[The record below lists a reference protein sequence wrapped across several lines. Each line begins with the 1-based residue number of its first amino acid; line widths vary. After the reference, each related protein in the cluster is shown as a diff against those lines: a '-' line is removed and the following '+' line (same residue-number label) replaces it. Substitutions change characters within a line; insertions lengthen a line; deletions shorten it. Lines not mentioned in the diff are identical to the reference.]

1 MINQLLGDRYKLG
14 EMIGTGGM
22 ADVYVAE
29 DIRLAR
35 QVAVKVLRSDLARDP
50 SFVARFRKEAL
61 AAAAL
66 NHPGIVAVYDSGE
79 EPAPYIV
86 MELISGHTLREL
98 IHKGER
104 VPLKR
109 ALEIGEGIL
118 AALEYSHQAGI
129 VHRDIKPANIMITD
143 HGDVKVM
150 DFGIA
155 RALADLGATFTST
168 WNVVGTAQ
176 YLSPEQALGE
186 VADLR
191 SDIYST
197 GCLLYEVI
205 TGKPP
210 FSGETPVSIA
220 YQHVSGVV
228 VPPSSIVNDL
238 PAGID
243 TLLSVALAKNPDDRY
258 QSAGLML
265 DDLYKVQSGEV
276 VTTKIAKAPI
286 SRRKVLI
293 GAISGIAAIGLLAGG
308 LFLTNSGPTGDS
320 LPQLPNVVG
329 LTQAEAEAL
338 LGDYVVTITRAH
350 DGRIPKDRV
359 ASQIPLATTRV
370 QKGSGVVLTISD
382 GPGDSVVPA
391 DLVGMSLIDARNAL
405 SAVGLLV
412 TATEAVPSDAAQGTV
427 LKVTPEPG
435 STITAGT
442 GVVLQIASG
451 EVTVPSLIGTD
462 ALQAKTIL
470 VQAGFFVK
478 EVEGYDSNQPI
489 GVVIRQ
495 APDAGTTQTIGK
507 SVTITINKAP

>member
-1 MINQLLGDRYKLG
+1 MINKLLGGRYKLG

-29 DIRLAR
+29 DTRLAR

-61 AAAAL
+61 AAAGL

-118 AALEYSHQAGI
+118 AALEYSHHSGI

-155 RALADLGATFTST
+155 RALADLGATLTST

-197 GCLLYEVI
+197 GCLLYEVL

-220 YQHVSGVV
+220 YQHVSGVLV
-228 VPPSSIVNDL
+228 APSKIVPEL

-243 TLLSVALAKNPDDRY
+243 TLLTVALAKNPDDRY
-258 QSAGLML
+258 QTAGLML
-265 DDLYKVQSGEV
+265 DDLYKIAGGEV
-276 VTTKIAKAPI
+276 VTTKVAKAPV
-286 SRRKVLI
+286 SRRKLLI
-293 GAISGIAAIGLLAGG
+293 GAISGVAALGLLVAGVFMTRPG
-308 LFLTNSGPTGDS
+308 VDPSG

-338 LGDYVVTITRAH
+338 LGDYIVTVTRAH

-359 ASQIPLATTRV
+359 ANQIPLATVRV

-382 GPGDSVVPA
+382 GPGNSIVPI
-391 DLVGMSLIDARNAL
+391 DLVGMSLIDARTAL

-412 TATEAVPSDAAQGTV
+412 SATEAVPSDEAQGTV

-435 STITAGT
+435 STITAGR

-451 EVTVPSLIGTD
+451 QVLVPSLIGTD

-470 VQAGFFVK
+470 VQAGFLVN
-478 EVEGYDSNQPI
+478 EVVGYDANQPI

-507 SVTITINKAP
+507 SVTITINKTP

>member
-155 RALADLGATFTST
+155 RALADFGATLTST

-176 YLSPEQALGE
+176 YLSPEQAMGE

-228 VPPSSIVNDL
+228 VPPSSIVKDL

-293 GAISGIAAIGLLAGG
+293 GAISGIAAIGLLVGG
-308 LFLTNSGPTGDS
+308 LFLTNSGPTGNT

-329 LTQAEAEAL
+329 LTQAEAKAL

>member
-1 MINQLLGDRYKLG
+1 MINSLLGDRYKIG

-22 ADVYVAE
+22 ADVYIAE
-29 DIRLAR
+29 DTRLAR

-104 VPLKR
+104 VPLQR
-109 ALEIGEGIL
+109 TLEIGEGIL
-118 AALEYSHQAGI
+118 AALEYSHQSGI

-143 HGDVKVM
+143 SGDVKVM

-155 RALADLGATFTST
+155 RALADLGATLTST

-197 GCLLYEVI
+197 GCLLYEML

-210 FSGETPVSIA
+210 FTGETPVSIA
-220 YQHVSGVV
+220 YQHVSGVLTLPSAKLPELQAGF
-228 VPPSSIVNDL
+228 VP
-238 PAGID
+238 
-243 TLLSVALAKNPDDRY
+243 LLTVALAKNPDDRY

-265 DDLYKVQSGEV
+265 DDLYKIKTGEV
-276 VTTKIAKAPI
+276 VTTKISKQPV
-286 SRRKVLI
+286 SRRKVLV
-293 GAISGIAAIGLLAGG
+293 GAISGIAALGMVVAGVFLARPDVA
-308 LFLTNSGPTGDS
+308 TSN

-329 LTQAEAEAL
+329 LTQAEAQAL

-359 ASQIPLATTRV
+359 ASQVPLATTRV

-382 GPGDSVVPA
+382 GPGNSVVPI
-391 DLVGMSLIDARNAL
+391 DLVGMSLIDARGAL
-405 SAVGLLV
+405 TAVGLVV
-412 TATEAVPSDAAQGTV
+412 TATEAVPSEEPQGTV

-435 STITAGT
+435 STITAGS

-451 EVTVPSLIGTD
+451 EVTVPSLIGTE

-470 VQAGFFVK
+470 VQEGFLVR
-478 EVEGYDSNQPI
+478 EVEGFDTNQPI

-495 APDAGTTQTIGK
+495 APDGGTTQTIGK

>member
-1 MINQLLGDRYKLG
+1 MINSLLGGRYKLG

-29 DIRLAR
+29 YTRLAR

-118 AALEYSHQAGI
+118 AALEYSHHSGI

-143 HGDVKVM
+143 SGDVKVM

-155 RALADLGATFTST
+155 RALADLGATLTST

-197 GCLLYEVI
+197 GCLLYEVL

-210 FSGETPVSIA
+210 FTGETPVSIA
-220 YQHVSGVV
+220 YQHVSGVLV
-228 VPPSSIVNDL
+228 APSSIVPDL

-243 TLLSVALAKNPDDRY
+243 TLLTVALAKNPDDRY

-265 DDLYKVQSGEV
+265 DDLYKIKTGEV
-276 VTTKIAKAPI
+276 VTTKIAKQAV

-293 GAISGIAAIGLLAGG
+293 GAISAIAATALLATGV
-308 LFLTNSGPTGDS
+308 FLTRPDVATSN

-329 LTQAEAEAL
+329 LTEVEAKAL
-338 LGDYVVTITRAH
+338 LNDYVVTVTRAY

-359 ASQIPLATTRV
+359 ASQSPLATTRA
-370 QKGSGVVLTISD
+370 QKGSGVVLVISD
-382 GPGDSVVPA
+382 GPGSSTVPI
-391 DLVGMSLIDARNAL
+391 DLVGMSLLDARSAL
-405 SAVGLLV
+405 ASVGLV
-412 TATEAVPSDAAQGTV
+412 VASTEAVPSDELQGTV

-435 STITAGT
+435 STITAGS

-451 EVTVPSLIGTD
+451 EVSVPSLLGIE

-470 VQAGFFVK
+470 VQAGFLVR
-478 EVEGYDSNQPI
+478 EVEAYDANQPI

-495 APDAGTTQTIGK
+495 APDGGTTQTIGK

>member
-1 MINQLLGDRYKLG
+1 MINSLLGGRYKLG

-29 DIRLAR
+29 DTRLAR

-61 AAAAL
+61 AAAGL

-86 MELISGHTLREL
+86 MELVNGHTLREL

-104 VPLKR
+104 IPLNR

-118 AALEYSHQAGI
+118 AALEYSHQSGI
-129 VHRDIKPANIMITD
+129 VHRDIKPANIMIAD

-155 RALADLGATFTST
+155 RALADLGATLTST

-197 GCLLYEVI
+197 GCLLYEVL

-210 FSGETPVSIA
+210 FTGETPVSIA
-220 YQHVSGVV
+220 YQHVSGNLVAPSKI
-228 VPPSSIVNDL
+228 VPEL
-238 PAGID
+238 PVGID
-243 TLLSVALAKNPDDRY
+243 TLLTVALSKNPDDRY

-265 DDLYKVQSGEV
+265 DDLYKVKSGQV
-276 VTTKIAKAPI
+276 VTTKISKQPI

-293 GAISGIAAIGLLAGG
+293 SAISAIAALALLITGV
-308 LFLTNSGPTGDS
+308 FLARPANDPAT

-338 LGDYVVTITRAH
+338 LGDYIVTITRAH

-359 ASQIPLATTRV
+359 ASQIPLATVRA

-382 GPGDSVVPA
+382 GPGDSVVPI
-391 DLVGMSLIDARNAL
+391 DLIGMSLIDARSAL

-412 TATEAVPSDAAQGTV
+412 TSTEAIPSEEAQGTV

-435 STITAGT
+435 STITAGS

-451 EVTVPSLIGTD
+451 QVLVPALIGTD

-470 VQAGFFVK
+470 VQEGFLVN
-478 EVEGYDSNQPI
+478 EVFGYDPNQPI

-495 APDAGTTQTIGK
+495 APDAGLTQTIGK

>member
-1 MINQLLGDRYKLG
+1 MINVLLGGRYKLG

-29 DIRLAR
+29 DTRLAR

-61 AAAAL
+61 AAAGL

-104 VPLKR
+104 MPLKR

-118 AALEYSHQAGI
+118 AALEYSHHSGI

-155 RALADLGATFTST
+155 RALADLGATLTST

-197 GCLLYEVI
+197 GCLLYEVL

-220 YQHVSGVV
+220 YQHVSGVLV
-228 VPPSSIVNDL
+228 APSKIVPEL

-243 TLLSVALAKNPDDRY
+243 TLLTVALAKNPDDRY

-265 DDLYKVQSGEV
+265 DDLFKIAGGEV
-276 VTTKIAKAPI
+276 VTTKVAKAPM

-293 GAISGIAAIGLLAGG
+293 SAISGVAAFGLLVAGVFMTRPG
-308 LFLTNSGPTGDS
+308 VDPSG

-338 LGDYVVTITRAH
+338 LGDYIVTVTRAH

-359 ASQIPLATTRV
+359 ASQLPLATVRV

-382 GPGDSVVPA
+382 GPGDSIVPI
-391 DLVGMSLIDARNAL
+391 DLVGMSLIDARTAL

-412 TATEAVPSDAAQGTV
+412 TATEAVPSDEAQGTV

-435 STITAGT
+435 STITAGR

-451 EVTVPSLIGTD
+451 QVLVPSLIGTD

-470 VQAGFFVK
+470 VQAGFLVN
-478 EVEGYDSNQPI
+478 EVVGYDANQPI

-507 SVTITINKAP
+507 SVTITINKTP

>member
-1 MINQLLGDRYKLG
+1 
-14 EMIGTGGM
+14 
-22 ADVYVAE
+22 
-29 DIRLAR
+29 
-35 QVAVKVLRSDLARDP
+35 LRSDLARDP

-118 AALEYSHQAGI
+118 AALEYSHHSGI

-143 HGDVKVM
+143 NGDVKVM

-155 RALADLGATFTST
+155 RALADLGATLTST

-197 GCLLYEVI
+197 GCLLYEVL

-210 FSGETPVSIA
+210 FTGETPVSIA
-220 YQHVSGVV
+220 YQHVSGVLV
-228 VPPSSIVNDL
+228 TPSSIVPDL
-238 PAGID
+238 PAGVD
-243 TLLSVALAKNPDDRY
+243 TFLAVALAKNPDDRY

-265 DDLYKVQSGEV
+265 DDLYKIKTGEV
-276 VTTKIAKAPI
+276 LTTKISKQPV

-293 GAISGIAAIGLLAGG
+293 GAISGVAAAVVLIAG
-308 LFLTNSGPTGDS
+308 LFIARPDVATSN

-329 LTQAEAEAL
+329 LTQVEAQAL
-338 LGDYVVTITRAH
+338 LSDYVVTITRAY

-359 ASQIPLATTRV
+359 ASQVPLATTRA
-370 QKGSGVVLTISD
+370 QKGSGVVLVISD
-382 GPGDSVVPA
+382 GPGNSEVPI
-391 DLVGMSLIDARNAL
+391 DLVGLSLLDARSAL
-405 SAVGLLV
+405 ASVGLLV
-412 TATEAVPSDAAQGTV
+412 ASTEAVPSDEPQGTV

-435 STITAGT
+435 STITAGS

-451 EVTVPSLIGTD
+451 EVSVPSLIGIE

-470 VQAGFFVK
+470 VQTGFLVR
-478 EVEGYDSNQPI
+478 EVEGFDVNQPI

-495 APDAGTTQTIGK
+495 APDGGTTQTIGK

>member
-1 MINQLLGDRYKLG
+1 MINSLLGGRYKLG

-29 DIRLAR
+29 DTRLAR

-118 AALEYSHQAGI
+118 AALEYSHHSGI

-143 HGDVKVM
+143 NGDVKVM

-155 RALADLGATFTST
+155 RALADLGATLTST

-197 GCLLYEVI
+197 GCLLYEVL

-210 FSGETPVSIA
+210 FTGETPVSIA
-220 YQHVSGVV
+220 YQHVSGVLV
-228 VPPSSIVNDL
+228 APSSIVPDL

-243 TLLSVALAKNPDDRY
+243 TLLTVALAKNPDDRY

-265 DDLYKVQSGEV
+265 DDLYKIKTGEV
-276 VTTKIAKAPI
+276 VTTKIAKQAV

-293 GAISGIAAIGLLAGG
+293 GAISAIAATALLATGV
-308 LFLTNSGPTGDS
+308 FLTRPDVATSN

-329 LTQAEAEAL
+329 LTEVEAKAL
-338 LGDYVVTITRAH
+338 LNDYVVTVTRAY

-359 ASQIPLATTRV
+359 ASQSPLATTRA
-370 QKGSGVVLTISD
+370 QKGSGVVLVISD
-382 GPGDSVVPA
+382 GPGSSTVPI
-391 DLVGMSLIDARNAL
+391 DLVGMSLLDARSAL
-405 SAVGLLV
+405 ASVGLV
-412 TATEAVPSDAAQGTV
+412 VASTEAVPSDELQGTV

-435 STITAGT
+435 STITAGS

-451 EVTVPSLIGTD
+451 EVSVPSLLGIE

-470 VQAGFFVK
+470 VQAGFLVR
-478 EVEGYDSNQPI
+478 EVEAYDANQPI

-495 APDAGTTQTIGK
+495 APDGGTTQTIGK